1 MQNLKIFRKINDNKA
16 LISVHQVP
24 DEKKGVSN
32 FDNIRNLLVRQ
43 KTEDVIGLGSP
54 CNISCEIS
62 QLYGRNGIWYSYEP
76 KKIESNPESL
86 WTQINFEES
95 DSMYGQDVHLAFEFY
110 SSGYVLQVKCSHG
123 GFFGT
128 GGTFYFRSMG
138 RRNARCDA
146 INSCRRWKTK
156 KALLKWCQENQS
168 KLEHLSKNDWRFSAV
183 PHNQIFEEDEQ
194 KRIRD
199 LSENKR
205 QAEECISAELDKL
218 LEEINTVSDKSIFEE
233 KAEREIPLLSPDELT
248 DEDLLEEIIYR
259 METLDLTKSV
269 IRDYKKTGRI
279 FKSEFAGMLYDLND
293 REQKAVDMI
302 KKEGY
307 IPYHVITT
315 HTTIGE
321 MIDVL
326 YASKN
331 PCEWS
336 LERPDSRGWMT
347 IHSCGEFEEIG
358 SIQVRPVNGGLIRSD
373 LKSA

>member
-1 MQNLKIFRKINDNKA
+1 MQNLKIFRKINDNKE

-24 DEKKGVSN
+24 DKKKGVSN
-32 FDNIRNLLVRQ
+32 FDNIRNLLVKQ
-43 KTEDVIGLGSP
+43 KTEDVIGFGKP
-54 CNISCEIS
+54 CNISCKIS
-62 QLYGRNGIWYSYEP
+62 RLYGRNGIWYSYEP
-76 KKIESNPESL
+76 EKLKSNPESL
-86 WTQINFEES
+86 WTPIDFEEH
-95 DSMYGQDVHLAFEFY
+95 DPMYGQDAHLAFEFY
-110 SSGYVLQVKCSHG
+110 SSGYVLKVKCGHG

-128 GGTFYFRSMG
+128 GGTFYFKSMG
-138 RRNARCDA
+138 RRNARCDD

-156 KALLKWCQENQS
+156 KALLKWCQENRN
-168 KLEHLSKNDWRFSAV
+168 KLEHLAKNDWKFSAV
-183 PHNQIFEEDEQ
+183 PHNQMFQEDEQ

-199 LSENKR
+199 LPENKQ

-218 LEEINTVSDKSIFEE
+218 LEEIN

-336 LERPDSRGWMT
+336 LERPDSRGWIT